1 MQQSELTALFL
12 PIALGIIMLGM
23 GMTLTLNDFKN
34 VARYPKAV
42 FIGLSNQLLLLPV
55 LGYLIVMAFD
65 LRPEIAVGIMLLAF
79 SPGGATSNLISH
91 LAKADL
97 ALSISL
103 TAISSLVV
111 NFSLPLLLNWS
122 LAHFMGGE
130 QAMQLPLLETFL
142 QIFVVTILPVSLGMW
157 IKNRFPTFTEKA
169 LKSVNLISAV
179 FFVLILLMALLK
191 ERAHIVPYFQEAGFP
206 ALTLNLG
213 ALLLGYFS
221 GLFFGLSKRQRVS
234 ISIETGIQNGT
245 LAIGIALSPAMLNN
259 VEMAIPAAI
268 YSLMMFVTAGAV
280 VIWSRQR
287 ADLDI

>member
-42 FIGLSNQLLLLPV
+42 FIGLSNQLLVLPL
-55 LGYLIVMAFD
+55 LGYLIVLAFD

-142 QIFVVTILPVSLGMW
+142 QIFVVTILPVSIGMW
-157 IKNRFPTFTEKA
+157 IKNRFPVFTEKA
-169 LKSVNLISAV
+169 LKSVSLISAV

-191 ERAHIVPYFQEAGFP
+191 ERAHIVPYFLEAGFP
-206 ALTLNLG
+206 ALSLNVG
-213 ALLLGYFS
+213 ALLLGYIS

-280 VIWSRQR
+280 VIWSSTSS
-287 ADLDI
+287 D

>member
-23 GMTLTLNDFKN
+23 GMTLTLNDFRN

-42 FIGLSNQLLLLPV
+42 FIGLSNQLLILPL
-55 LGYLIVMAFD
+55 LGYLIVLAFD

-142 QIFVVTILPVSLGMW
+142 QIFVVTILPVSIGMW
-157 IKNRFPTFTEKA
+157 IKNRFPVFTEKA

-191 ERAHIVPYFQEAGFP
+191 ERAHIVPYFLEAGFP
-206 ALTLNLG
+206 ALSLNVG
-213 ALLLGYFS
+213 ALLLGYIS

-280 VIWSRQR
+280 VIWSSTSS
-287 ADLDI
+287 D

>member
-42 FIGLSNQLLLLPV
+42 FIGLSNQLLVLPL
-55 LGYLIVMAFD
+55 LGYLIVLAFD

-142 QIFVVTILPVSLGMW
+142 QIFVVTILPVSIGMW
-157 IKNRFPTFTEKA
+157 IKNRFPVFTEKA

-191 ERAHIVPYFQEAGFP
+191 ERAHIVPYFLEAGFP
-206 ALTLNLG
+206 ALSLNVG
-213 ALLLGYFS
+213 ALLLGYIS

-280 VIWSRQR
+280 VIWSSTSS
-287 ADLDI
+287 D